1 MKPLSREASA
11 ALGALKATD
20 PTAADEARV
29 RKNLERALGVA
40 VPAASVA
47 VAATATT
54 AQAATGASVS
64 GGLGAMSL
72 GAKTVALVVAVGMG
86 STLTVA
92 VVKVASRPAARQS
105 APVVV
110 AIAPVAAPVPVP
122 VPVPEIEIATET
134 EPEPE
139 PELESEL
146 VDATPAPMEVAAAPA
161 PRPRAA
167 LPPPEPAEPEVTPP
181 PEPEATEPPAPAITQ
196 ETYEQE
202 IETNF
207 PNCDVGT
214 EMRSALSARQL
225 LNADR
230 AEEAVWLLGAYQRRC
245 PSGHWSNEAWAV
257 RMAGL
262 CKLGRHAEVKGLLQW
277 FSTEYPARRAA
288 VLSDLRSSC
297 PEELLKHGEP
307 AAE

>member
-11 ALGALKATD
+11 ALSALKAID

-29 RKNLERALGVA
+29 RQNLERALGVA

-47 VAATATT
+47 LAATATT
-54 AQAATGASVS
+54 ANAATGASIS

-72 GAKTVALVVAVGMG
+72 GAKAVAFVVAVGLG
-86 STLTVA
+86 GTLTVA
-92 VVKVASRPAARQS
+92 VVNGTSRPAVRESPRLPPA
-105 APVVV
+105 AM
-110 AIAPVAAPVPVP
+110 VAAPAPAPAIV
-122 VPVPEIEIATET
+122 ET

-139 PELESEL
+139 VVEAP
-146 VDATPAPMEVAAAPA
+146 PAPIELAVAPA
-161 PRPRAA
+161 PRPRAPQPVA
-167 LPPPEPAEPEVTPP
+167 APPPPPEPAAPEVTPP
-181 PEPEATEPPAPAITQ
+181 PEPEPVAPPAPTQ
-196 ETYEQE
+196 ESYEQE
-202 IETNF
+202 IETHF
-207 PNCDVGT
+207 PNCDEGT
-214 EMRSALSARQL
+214 ELRSALSARQL

-288 VLSDLRSSC
+288 VLSDLQSSC
-297 PEELLKHGEP
+297 PEELLKPGTE
-307 AAE
+307 